1 MKQILFVLGF
11 FLLSCLSVAA
21 QGWQRAYA
29 DTTYSISNLLKVLPT
44 NDGGYL
50 SIGYVSNS
58 LTQKTYTDWKGYLY
72 LVRTNNK
79 GELLSQKVY
88 KDVVLNGFP
97 SSLSIDLDIVA
108 TDSSRSFIIIGNS
121 NNTEVVKGRSS
132 GWALK
137 IDEFGQKIWFKKYTE
152 PNFNSNITK
161 IMPLDNGNFMFI
173 GKCDS
178 GVYLLKINAF
188 GDSIS
193 RIKNNFCQASYLWSN
208 FDIQKD
214 TITFLIDT
222 VTSVQGI
229 LSNLI
234 RLSVKIDTNGV
245 VKEIHPFDSPATL
258 SLKFFTLT
266 DGTLLTVPR
275 PTFFNSDGSRK
286 VLVDFFPTT
295 NLLYYSSLNSRPT
308 QSTCLKTKDG
318 NWIYIFSGQVA
329 TDSIWRLFLTK
340 FDSEG
345 HTLWKKVISSR
356 APNFA
361 DVLPLDIIQTNDG
374 GFLVCGF
381 NGGENTIQKAKF
393 MYLDGEGNYYSNTFT
408 GKIYN
413 DINTNCQYN
422 NEQKL
427 KNWLVKAENTRNG
440 DVYWGISDSLGIYNI
455 NVDTG
460 SYTVKVMPPNA
471 NWQTCTP
478 SVSRSFSQFHTAD
491 TLDFGIQPLINC
503 PVLTAD
509 MSTPLLRRCMDNI
522 YSVRYGNDGTVAAQ
536 NAYITV
542 ALDPLLRFKSA
553 SLPLSSRV
561 GNLLRF
567 NLGTIDI
574 NQSGRFS
581 ITTNVACGDSTRLGQ
596 TLCNTV
602 HIYPD
607 SVCLLPTD
615 WSGASITVEGTCGHD
630 SVRFTVRN
638 RGVAPSQSLS
648 SVVVEDQVL
657 FATRRVQLS
666 PNGAQVYAFPT
677 NGSTWR
683 MTVEQEPNHPTSR
696 APTAVVEGCGRNVH
710 GGFSTGFVTLFDN
723 DDGNPSEDIDCQQI
737 IGSYDPNDK
746 TGYPIGYDK
755 DNHFINP
762 NQDIEYFIRFQN
774 TGTDTAFTVVVR
786 DTLPPELDIAS
797 LELGASSHP
806 YSAKML
812 GKNVLAFNFEKINL
826 VDSFHNEVASHGFVK
841 FRIKQKKDL
850 PLGTRIENGAAIFFD
865 FNAPVL
871 TEKAWH
877 TIGKSWLASVAI
889 DKTGATDV
897 KIKVFPN
904 PLSDIATFDLENTPL
919 STEGQFSLY
928 DATGRLVRSQKFKG
942 RRFDFDRRDL
952 PSGLFIFRIDSNGQL
967 LGSGKLLV
975 D

>member
-21 QGWQRAYA
+21 QGWQRAFSTSPDSASGLWKTIPTRSGGFISVGYINSLKNPRLSRYELKHNVIDVPIYELLITRTNANGDRLGVTKFSSIQPLVDFYYNNNIDIIAA
-29 DTTYSISNLLKVLPT
+29 DSGRAYIIVGACVNPNNPKSIS
-44 NDGGYL
+44 
-50 SIGYVSNS
+50 
-58 LTQKTYTDWKGYLY
+58 
-72 LVRTNNK
+72 
-79 GELLSQKVY
+79 
-88 KDVVLNGFP
+88 GF
-97 SSLSIDLDIVA
+97 
-108 TDSSRSFIIIGNS
+108 T
-121 NNTEVVKGRSS
+121 
-132 GWALK
+132 LK
-137 IDEFGQKIWFKKYTE
+137 IDENGQQLWLKRYSLIDIGLVFSYI
-152 PNFNSNITK
+152 S
-161 IMPLDNGNFMFI
+161 PLSSGQFMVI
-173 GKCDS
+173 GTTNT
-178 GVYLLKINAF
+178 YQTQTYFLKINTL
-188 GDSIS
+188 GDS
-193 RIKNNFCQASYLWSN
+193 LWSRTSESLIN
-208 FDIQKD
+208 LAAVCGVDESGFELLIDSSFQRSSLTWAKTDIEGNIQKTEKTGLVSIPIWSIKKDDDD
-214 TITFLIDT
+214 TYL
-222 VTSVQGI
+222 Q
-229 LSNLI
+229 
-234 RLSVKIDTNGV
+234 
-245 VKEIHPFDSPATL
+245 
-258 SLKFFTLT
+258 
-266 DGTLLTVPR
+266 
-275 PTFFNSDGSRK
+275 
-286 VLVDFFPTT
+286 FPTSSSFARIT
-295 NLLYYSSLNSRPT
+295 SRNGTFKRAIDFNIPVINNLGYRSRQLVT
-308 QSTCLKTKDG
+308 KTKD
-318 NWIYIFSGQVA
+318 NKWLRVYQRMFIN
-329 TDSIWRLFLTK
+329 DSIWRIHLTK
-340 FDSEG
+340 FDTAGQIFWQKIITSKE
-345 HTLWKKVISSR
+345 
-356 APNFA
+356 ADFA
-361 DVLPLDIIQTNDG
+361 GMSLMDINLTGTG
-374 GFLVCGF
+374 GFLISGS
-381 NGGENTIQKAKF
+381 NSKNQATLL
-393 MYLDGEGNYYSNTFT
+393 YLDSLGNYYTNNIT

-460 SYTVKVMPPNA
+460 SYTVKVVPPNA

-542 ALDPLLRFKSA
+542 ALDPLLRFQSA

-567 NLGTIDI
+567 NLGTLDI

-696 APTAVVEGCGRNVH
+696 APTAVVEGCRQRANGS
-710 GGFSTGFVTLFDN
+710 FSTGFVTLFDN
-723 DDGNPSEDIDCQQI
+723 DDGNPAEDIDCQQI

-806 YSAKML
+806 YSANML

-919 STEGQFSLY
+919 STEGQFLLY